1 MKSTFTVKPAIVN
14 SSNGFNGNPMLE
26 SLRSNPSSAST
37 TKTITSNND
46 DSSATILTAGLC
58 LNDYHPV
65 LNTSRSDVRIQNVII
80 QNPIVRALLVPE
92 CDLQARRRCMDL
104 LSQVLASATPVLR
117 TITAFDYRAKELIH
131 DPTANTKLLVEQ
143 YNQIISLIAKTNPA
157 NILVLFW
164 LAHHLQNLEKEI
176 SVLCPNL
183 PLLPKPNIRPVT
195 DAFPF
200 PNLDNPNGSSKDS
213 TFNFSFDRLS
223 TANSN
228 NGKKTKKQ
236 SKKESPHLSTKN
248 TPHTPPLSTT
258 NASPL
263 EVSSALAP
271 LPTRELYTRIHEAK
285 GIIQD
290 LADRVQGAVCMVF
303 WDSWDAVYEL
313 VAEIVGYQIVM
324 HVEKGRLF
332 RPSGSAASYIL
343 SKKNAARIQE
353 ESSVRIMKV
362 KQLES
367 QKQAD
372 SIIQK
377 NVQYSPNQAKNG
389 SSTSPQHTQIKGPG
403 SSARQDTLASILSP
417 PDQAYFEPLKR
428 YRLNMQD
435 NPYLHQLSL
444 NLSKENSTQEAS
456 LFKSE
461 KEQTKH
467 NAKDNVENSVRKGS
481 VTHAQDEALDD
492 DCSNMDV
499 DMLDDRRDW
508 SFSLSPSSS
517 SSKSEHITSKSGNKV
532 DTQTYKQQQ
541 VHPPLFSD
549 ADEDLSDVFSTN
561 QKQVKSLPKTEPTD
575 NQKESDSNGNTS
587 SDNNV
592 GVPLVNGDGFLD
604 QELFMP
610 QTLFEN
616 SNLFFEIQNFSS
628 LPEISGINVD
638 SLNMGIDMGINMGM
652 ASLGMDISPKHNKT
666 KTSKHKLN
674 NTTRDSKPLDN
685 SRSNNNQKQR
695 SSSLVDGLD
704 SSSSKSVDEFDLFGT
719 DFGKM
724 VPVNS
729 DNIDQSKPRSSSI
742 CVAETLLRNH
752 NKKQNKRVV
761 AGDSCEKNM
770 SVDSQPLLSQ
780 KRSFSF
786 DEPNNSKESDEKLKE
801 ESGGDKPTKKEYSH
815 LRKRIRLLEEMEDE
829 DNSRLAARQQR
840 FQVQQQMQQLQNMQL
855 QFWQQQKL
863 QQEQRRANHGDGQ
876 RSNQSDNNAN
886 KADDEDNNT
895 NENNGGCSGN
905 SSSETRQPEG
915 LCRRSGLQMEY
926 KQSMSASDK
935 AIWAQLHGSEL
946 QSGCAIKV
954 PMLIDLNE

>member
-1 MKSTFTVKPAIVN
+1 MKSTITVKPAIVN
-14 SSNGFNGNPMLE
+14 PSNGFNGNPMLA

-46 DSSATILTAGLC
+46 DSSATILTAGLR
-58 LNDYHPV
+58 LNEYHPV

-80 QNPIVRALLVPE
+80 QNPIVRALLVPD
-92 CDLQARRRCMDL
+92 CDLQARRRCTDL

-213 TFNFSFDRLS
+213 VFNFNFDRLS

-236 SKKESPHLSTKN
+236 SKKESPHLPTKN
-248 TPHTPPLSTT
+248 TPPTPPLSTT

-313 VAEIVGYQIVM
+313 VSEIVGYEIVM

-332 RPSGSAASYIL
+332 RPSGPAASYIL

-372 SIIQK
+372 SAIQK
-377 NVQYSPNQAKNG
+377 SVQDSPNKAKNG
-389 SSTSPQHTQIKGPG
+389 SSTSPQHKQIKGWG

-444 NLSKENSTQEAS
+444 NLAKESYAQEAS
-456 LFKSE
+456 LVKSG

-467 NAKDNVENSVRKGS
+467 DAKDNVEASGRKGS
-481 VTHAQDEALDD
+481 VTHAQHEALGD

-499 DMLDDRRDW
+499 DILDDRRDW

-517 SSKSEHITSKSGNKV
+517 SSKSEPIISKPANKV

-549 ADEDLSDVFSTN
+549 TDEDLSDVFNTN
-561 QKQVKSLPKTEPTD
+561 QKRVESLPKTEPAD
-575 NQKESDSNGNTS
+575 NQKESDSSGNTS
-587 SDNNV
+587 SDNDV
-592 GVPLVNGDGFLD
+592 DVQLVNGDEFLN
-604 QELFMP
+604 QELFMS

-616 SNLFFEIQNFSS
+616 SNLFFGIQNFSS

-652 ASLGMDISPKHNKT
+652 ASLGMDVSPTHNKI
-666 KTSKHKLN
+666 KTSKPKLK
-674 NTTRDSKPLDN
+674 NTTHDSKSLD
-685 SRSNNNQKQR
+685 NNQKQR
-695 SSSLVDGLD
+695 SSSFADGLD

-719 DFGKM
+719 NFDKM
-724 VPVNS
+724 VPGNS

-752 NKKQNKRVV
+752 NKKQNKNVI
-761 AGDSCEKNM
+761 AGDGCEKNI
-770 SVDSQPLLSQ
+770 SVDNQPLLSQ

-786 DEPNNSKESDEKLKE
+786 EESNSKDSDEKPKE
-801 ESGGDKPTKKEYSH
+801 ESGGDKPNKKEYSH

-829 DNSRLAARQQR
+829 DNSHLSARQQQ

-863 QQEQRRANHGDGQ
+863 QQEQRRASHGDGQ
-876 RSNQSDNNAN
+876 RSNQPDNNVN
-886 KADDEDNNT
+886 KADDEDNNN

-905 SSSETRQPEG
+905 SSPETRQPEV
-915 LCRRSGLQMEY
+915 LRRLSGLQMEY

-935 AIWAQLHGSEL
+935 AIWAQLHGNEHQL
-946 QSGCAIKV
+946 GCSIKV
-954 PMLIDLNE
+954 PMPIDLNE